1 MTSYAAAPALPDIL
15 PPVRTRKGWVG
26 FLLNNP
32 TIAIGLGLLICMLF
46 LAVAAPWLG
55 TVDPTALEPI
65 KRNRE
70 PSWENWFGT
79 DAFGRDIYSRVLYG
93 ARVSLTV
100 GFAVALLASVS
111 GSSTVK

>member
-1 MTSYAAAPALPDIL
+1 MTTYAAAPALLDIL
-15 PPVRTRKGWVG
+15 PPKRIRTGWVG

-32 TIAIGLGLLICMLF
+32 TIAIGLALLLSMLF

-79 DAFGRDIYSRVLYG
+79 DAFGRDI
-93 ARVSLTV
+93 
-100 GFAVALLASVS
+100 
-111 GSSTVK
+111 